1 MKYISP
7 VLARVVGIAIIT
19 IVGILDDM
27 TGPSISFSL
36 FYLIPIAFVSW
47 YGGISFGIF
56 CSVLSTGLAMWE
68 GLIWQPDL
76 SPVVHGWNTL
86 ARLMNFTGVAF
97 VFNYIHKL
105 YLGGVKQ
112 VEDKYTRIVESVIEG
127 IIAADTDGRIKFVN
141 ARAVHILGYPE
152 SFISGRSVLT
162 FIKDES
168 SRKKMSALLVRW
180 KPTPS
185 PIEIQFV
192 HKNGGPLW
200 ALVNANVS
208 QGENGAID
216 GVVLL
221 ITDISERKRAE
232 QALRESEQSY
242 RILVERM
249 NEGLLKVDEEDRIQF
264 VNDAFC
270 AIVGYARGELIGR
283 VASEVFL
290 SAEGAE
296 LISEKHALRRQGIAD
311 TYELRLTKKSGE
323 LIWARVS
330 GAPVMDG
337 VGNVVGSI
345 GVHTDI
351 TMQKEADEELLRR
364 YEMISAMQHL
374 SSVLVQSLHLN
385 RRLEAALNTVTDV
398 MKFDGGTIFMFDE
411 GRKELV
417 LQHQRGL
424 PNAVVERIRRWPVGV
439 GVIGRV
445 AVTATAAF
453 IEDARDEPEIDQK
466 IREMA
471 GLSGIAHVPL
481 ESKAEVLGVMTLFY
495 HHPHKFTENERL
507 MLQTFGKQIGIALE
521 NARLYETAR
530 ERERENRLLSIE
542 LVKVQ
547 EDERRRFARELHD
560 GLSQVLTTLKIKT
573 ELVTKNF
580 HSDPAE
586 AERHLKD
593 VLTLADEAQAETKQ
607 VAYDLRPAILDDFG
621 LKAAI
626 AALAS
631 GFERGTGVA
640 TEFIAP
646 IPDVR
651 FESLLESSVYRIV
664 QELLANVAKHAAA
677 TRISIQMLMRE
688 DTLVIEVADNGRGF
702 DSSKDGVAA
711 HAGPH
716 FGLRN
721 IRERVEFFG
730 GSFRTESHQGRGMEV
745 MIELPVANMM
755 LPLHKQ
761 ATGT

>member
-1 MKYISP
+1 MKISDRMKYISP

-56 CSVLSTGLAMWE
+56 CSVLSTALVMWE

-76 SPVVHGWNTL
+76 SLVVHGWNTL
-86 ARLMNFTGVAF
+86 ARLINFTGVALG
-97 VFNYIHKL
+97 FNYIHKL
-105 YLGGVKQ
+105 YLGRVKQ

-185 PIEIQFV
+185 LIEIQFV
-192 HKNGGPLW
+192 HKNGGLLW
-200 ALVNANVS
+200 ALVNANVF
-208 QGENGAID
+208 QGEDGAID

-242 RILVERM
+242 RVLVERM

-330 GAPVMDG
+330 GSPVMDG

-351 TMQKEADEELLRR
+351 TMQ
-364 YEMISAMQHL
+364 
-374 SSVLVQSLHLN
+374 
-385 RRLEAALNTVTDV
+385 RRLTRNCS
-398 MKFDGGTIFMFDE
+398 GGT
-411 GRKELV
+411 K
-417 LQHQRGL
+417 
-424 PNAVVERIRRWPVGV
+424 
-439 GVIGRV
+439 
-445 AVTATAAF
+445 
-453 IEDARDEPEIDQK
+453 
-466 IREMA
+466 
-471 GLSGIAHVPL
+471 
-481 ESKAEVLGVMTLFY
+481 
-495 HHPHKFTENERL
+495 
-507 MLQTFGKQIGIALE
+507 
-521 NARLYETAR
+521 
-530 ERERENRLLSIE
+530 
-542 LVKVQ
+542 
-547 EDERRRFARELHD
+547 
-560 GLSQVLTTLKIKT
+560 
-573 ELVTKNF
+573 
-580 HSDPAE
+580 
-586 AERHLKD
+586 
-593 VLTLADEAQAETKQ
+593 
-607 VAYDLRPAILDDFG
+607 
-621 LKAAI
+621 
-626 AALAS
+626 
-631 GFERGTGVA
+631 
-640 TEFIAP
+640 
-646 IPDVR
+646 
-651 FESLLESSVYRIV
+651 
-664 QELLANVAKHAAA
+664 
-677 TRISIQMLMRE
+677 
-688 DTLVIEVADNGRGF
+688 
-702 DSSKDGVAA
+702 
-711 HAGPH
+711 
-716 FGLRN
+716 
-721 IRERVEFFG
+721 
-730 GSFRTESHQGRGMEV
+730 
-745 MIELPVANMM
+745 
-755 LPLHKQ
+755 
-761 ATGT
+761 